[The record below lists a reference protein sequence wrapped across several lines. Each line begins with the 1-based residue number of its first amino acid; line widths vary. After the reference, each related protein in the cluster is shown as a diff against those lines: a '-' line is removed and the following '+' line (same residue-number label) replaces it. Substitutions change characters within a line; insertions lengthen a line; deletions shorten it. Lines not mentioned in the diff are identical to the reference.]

1 MINCFLDRNLNG
13 GVYHQIN
20 LIRNVPLIKIMSFSI
35 LRQLE
40 SDYKNFI
47 TPLKNYRKE
56 VLGIQKNLKGVAGEK
71 FLSQWL
77 NAFNLTGSPIVVNL
91 DHNASNAKS
100 LDEMIRDSKNK
111 VKEMK
116 EIVKAT
122 VGHASGYKMNEQSML
137 TFLVAGEPHFLNEAK
152 ATFRDECERRF
163 HAGVDPILWTDEKL
177 RDIPS
182 TTYQTAKI
190 IYTLGYDAIHC
201 MPQLGPDVAGALQLA
216 AEEKGGRGVIHVINL
231 THDGYNYVKE
241 NYFKDGEKTVD
252 LLRKNSLGNLETE
265 VKIRRGETPKVK
277 LRATGTIEPANRPY
291 ELFQSKEKYEG
302 KLGIIS
308 IGIGP
313 DQGAWP
319 GSALYA
325 GAHIEGIGRFVYEND
340 NKELDTSENIA
351 KKASVCK
358 RSALRALKARYE
370 GDTYPFEEIKRELG
384 EFSFPLSDVTKK
396 QLELV
401 YENRSQNVR

>member
-1 MINCFLDRNLNG
+1 M
-13 GVYHQIN
+13 
-20 LIRNVPLIKIMSFSI
+20 KFSI

-40 SDYKNFI
+40 PDYKNFL
-47 TPLKNYRKE
+47 TPLESYQRE
-56 VLGIQKNLKGVAGEK
+56 VIGIQENLRGVAGEK
-71 FLSQWL
+71 FLGQWS
-77 NAFNLTGSPIVVNL
+77 NAFGMTGSPIVVNL
-91 DHNASNAKS
+91 DHNASSAKN
-100 LDEMIRDSKNK
+100 LDEMIRGSKNK
-111 VKEMK
+111 VREMK
-116 EIVKAT
+116 EIVKST
-122 VGHASGYKMNEQSML
+122 VGNVSGYKMNEQSML
-137 TFLVAGEPHFLNEAK
+137 TFLVAGEPYFLSDAK
-152 ATFRDECERRF
+152 TIFRDESERKFQVR
-163 HAGVDPILWTDEKL
+163 VDPILWTDEKL

-190 IYTLGYDAIHC
+190 IYNLGYDAIHC

-241 NYFKDGEKTVD
+241 NYFKEGEKTVD

-265 VKIRRGETPKVK
+265 VKIRRGENPKVK
-277 LRATGTIEPANRPY
+277 IRATGTIEPANRPH
-291 ELFQSKEKYEG
+291 ELFQSKGKYEN

-325 GAHIEGIGRFVYEND
+325 GAHIEGIGRFIYEND
-340 NKELDTSENIA
+340 NKELDTPENIS
-351 KKASVCK
+351 KKASACK

-370 GDTYPFEEIKRELG
+370 GSPYPFEEVKEELG
-384 EFSFPLSDVTKK
+384 EFLFPLSDVTKK
-396 QLELV
+396 QLGLV
-401 YENRSQNVR
+401 YENRSH

>member
-1 MINCFLDRNLNG
+1 M
-13 GVYHQIN
+13 
-20 LIRNVPLIKIMSFSI
+20 KFSI

-40 SDYKNFI
+40 PDYKDFL
-47 TPLKNYRKE
+47 PSLEGHQRE
-56 VLGIQKNLKGVAGEK
+56 VSGIQENLRGIAGEK
-71 FLSQWL
+71 FLDQWL
-77 NAFNLTGSPIVVNL
+77 NAFSMTGSPIVVNL
-91 DHNASNAKS
+91 DHNASSAKS

-111 VKEMK
+111 VGEMK
-116 EIVKAT
+116 EIVKST
-122 VGHASGYKMNEQSML
+122 VGQASGYKMNEQSML
-137 TFLVAGEPHFLNEAK
+137 TFLVAGEPHFLNDAR
-152 ATFRDECERRF
+152 AIFGDESERKFQVR
-163 HAGVDPILWTDEKL
+163 VDPILWTDEKL

-190 IYTLGYDAIHC
+190 IYNLGYDAIHC

-216 AEEKGGRGVIHVINL
+216 AEEKGGKGVIHVINL

-241 NYFKDGEKTVD
+241 NYFKEGEKTVD
-252 LLRKNSLGNLETE
+252 LMRKNSLGNLETE
-265 VKIRRGETPKVK
+265 VKIRRGENPKVK
-277 LRATGTIEPANRPY
+277 IRATGTIEPANRPH
-291 ELFQSKEKYEG
+291 ELFQSKGKYEN

-325 GAHIEGIGRFVYEND
+325 GAHIEGIGRFVYEDD
-340 NKELDTSENIA
+340 NKKLDTPENIS
-351 KKASVCK
+351 KKANACK

-370 GDTYPFEEIKRELG
+370 GSPYPFEEIKGELG
-384 EFSFPLSDVTKK
+384 EFFFPLSNVTRK

-401 YENRSQNVR
+401 YENRSH

>member
-1 MINCFLDRNLNG
+1 MINCFLNRNLNG

-20 LIRNVPLIKIMSFSI
+20 LSRNASLIETMRFEI

-40 SDYKNFI
+40 PDYKDFL
-47 TPLKNYRKE
+47 PSLESYQRE
-56 VLGIQKNLKGVAGEK
+56 VSGIQENLRGMAGEK
-71 FLSQWL
+71 FLGQWS
-77 NAFNLTGSPIVVNL
+77 NAFGITGSPIVVNL
-91 DHNASNAKS
+91 DHNASSAKS
-100 LDEMIRDSKNK
+100 LDDMIRDSKNK
-111 VKEMK
+111 VGEMK
-116 EIVKAT
+116 EIVKST
-122 VGHASGYKMNEQSML
+122 VGNVSGYKMNEQSML
-137 TFLVAGEPHFLNEAK
+137 TFLVAGEPHFLND
-152 ATFRDECERRF
+152 TRTIFGDESERKFQVR
-163 HAGVDPILWTDEKL
+163 ADPILWTDEKL

-190 IYTLGYDAIHC
+190 IFNLGYDAIHC

-216 AEEKGGRGVIHVINL
+216 AEEKGGKGVIHVINL

-252 LLRKNSLGNLETE
+252 LMRKNSLGDLETE
-265 VKIRRGETPKVK
+265 VKIRRGENPKVK
-277 LRATGTIEPANRPY
+277 IRATGTIEPVNRPY
-291 ELFQSKEKYEG
+291 ELFQSKGKYEN

-325 GAHIEGIGRFVYEND
+325 GAHIEGIGRFVYEDD
-340 NKELDTSENIA
+340 NKRMDAPENIS
-351 KKASVCK
+351 KKAATCK

-370 GDTYPFEEIKRELG
+370 GNPYPFEEIKGELG
-384 EFSFPLSDVTKK
+384 EFFFPLSNVTRK

-401 YENRSQNVR
+401 YENRSH

>member
-20 LIRNVPLIKIMSFSI
+20 LIRNAQLIEIMKFNI

-40 SDYKNFI
+40 PDYKDFI
-47 TPLKNYRKE
+47 PSLESYQRE
-56 VLGIQKNLKGVAGEK
+56 VSGIQENLRGAAGEK
-71 FLSQWL
+71 FLGQWS
-77 NAFNLTGSPIVVNL
+77 NAFGMTGSPIVVNL
-91 DHNASNAKS
+91 DHNASSAKS
-100 LDEMIRDSKNK
+100 LDDMIRDSKNK
-111 VKEMK
+111 VGEMK
-116 EIVKAT
+116 GIVKST
-122 VGHASGYKMNEQSML
+122 VGNVSGYKMNEQSML
-137 TFLVAGEPHFLNEAK
+137 TFLVAGEPHFLNDVR
-152 ATFRDECERRF
+152 TIFGDENERKFQVR
-163 HAGVDPILWTDEKL
+163 VDPILWTDEKL

-190 IYTLGYDAIHC
+190 IYNLGYDAIHC
-201 MPQLGPDVAGALQLA
+201 MPQLGPDVVGALQLA
-216 AEEKGGRGVIHVINL
+216 AEEKGGKGVIHVINL

-241 NYFKDGEKTVD
+241 NYFKEGERTVD
-252 LLRKNSLGNLETE
+252 LMRKNSLGNLETE
-265 VKIRRGETPKVK
+265 VKIRRGESQKVK
-277 LRATGTIEPANRPY
+277 IRATGTIEPANRPH
-291 ELFQSKEKYEG
+291 ELFQSKGKYEN

-325 GAHIEGIGRFVYEND
+325 GAHIEGIGRFVYEDD
-340 NKELDTSENIA
+340 NKRMDAPENIS
-351 KKASVCK
+351 KKANACK

-370 GDTYPFEEIKRELG
+370 GNPYPFDEIKGELG
-384 EFSFPLSDVTKK
+384 EFFFPLSDVTKK

-401 YENRSQNVR
+401 YENRSH